1 MDGGGAGESGSRDGA
16 LPMGRLQPRD
26 VPLKACSIKMAKQ
39 RKMGGG
45 GSVGFKGVHLQTS
58 RLGGEGIVGK
68 KEAGTKDVSSFAGLW
83 HMQHDYSRK
92 KRPEEDSHCDE
103 VKSRWVG

>member
-1 MDGGGAGESGSRDGA
+1 MGVVLEKVAARMEPSQWGGSS
-16 LPMGRLQPRD
+16 PRD
-26 VPLKACSIKMAKQ
+26 VTLKACSIKMAKQ

-58 RLGGEGIVGK
+58 WLGREGTVGK

-83 HMQHDYSRK
+83 QMQHNYSRE

>member
-1 MDGGGAGESGSRDGA
+1 MDGGGAGDSGSRDGA

-26 VPLKACSIKMAKQ
+26 VLLKACSIKMAKQ

-45 GSVGFKGVHLQTS
+45 VSVGFKGVHLQTS
-58 RLGGEGIVGK
+58 WLGGEGIVGK

-83 HMQHDYSRK
+83 QMQHDYSRK

>member
-58 RLGGEGIVGK
+58 WLGGEGIVGK